1 VHAEKSVNHISRSLL
16 ARCYTGFT
24 RCVGCMFQPMP
35 GLISCAGVWEV
46 GTTTSSKCSSQNAS
60 LSLLDHGDPLGLQ
73 GFLCNKT

>member
-1 VHAEKSVNHISRSLL
+1 
-16 ARCYTGFT
+16 
-24 RCVGCMFQPMP
+24 MFQPMP